1 MGVLWT
7 GWIDVPESG
16 SWTFGTESDDGSRL
30 WIGTQL
36 VVENDGL
43 HGMQE
48 RTGSIGLQAGK
59 HAITIG
65 FFERG
70 GGAGCIA
77 RASGPGMSYGVIP
90 DEMWSYG
97 SGESPSA
104 DLNGD
109 DMVNG
114 ADLGLLLA
122 GWGEPGPTDLNGDG
136 TTNGAD
142 LGLLLA
148 TWTAGP

>member
-1 MGVLWT
+1 
-7 GWIDVPESG
+7 
-16 SWTFGTESDDGSRL
+16 
-30 WIGTQL
+30 
-36 VVENDGL
+36 
-43 HGMQE
+43 
-48 RTGSIGLQAGK
+48 
-59 HAITIG
+59 
-65 FFERG
+65 
-70 GGAGCIA
+70 
-77 RASGPGMSYGVIP
+77 MSYGVIP

-148 TWTAGP
+148 AWTAGP

>member
-1 MGVLWT
+1 
-7 GWIDVPESG
+7 
-16 SWTFGTESDDGSRL
+16 L

-36 VVENDGL
+36 VVANDGL

-77 RASGPGMSYGVIP
+77 RAGGPGMSYAVIP
-90 DEMWSYG
+90 EEMWSYG

-104 DLNGD
+104 DINGD
-109 DMVNG
+109 GLVNG
-114 ADLGLLLA
+114 ADLGLILA
-122 GWGEPGPTDLNGDG
+122 GWGEPGPTDLNDDG

-148 TWTAGP
+148 AWTAGP